1 MARSHTKKAR
11 SRLRRASLGRSAAL
25 DRAAICKN
33 YASAVPCWITS
44 GRHPDA
50 PPSVSVRG
58 MGRLPLLCPSSSGGR
73 GSLGGSVHQHGDR
86 IAAIV
91 FLRVGEVR
99 YYRQHNPG
107 QGSGGVDR

>member
-44 GRHPDA
+44 GRDGPA
-50 PPSVSVRG
+50 SPA
-58 MGRLPLLCPSSSGGR
+58 LP
-73 GSLGGSVHQHGDR
+73 
-86 IAAIV
+86 
-91 FLRVGEVR
+91 E
-99 YYRQHNPG
+99 
-107 QGSGGVDR
+107 